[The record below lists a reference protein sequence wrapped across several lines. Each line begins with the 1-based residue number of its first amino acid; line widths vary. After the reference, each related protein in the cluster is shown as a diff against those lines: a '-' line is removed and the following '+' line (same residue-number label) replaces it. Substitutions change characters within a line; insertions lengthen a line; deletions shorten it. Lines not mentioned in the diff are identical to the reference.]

1 MWKIQVLLL
10 EIPTLE
16 EKIIIDFVSKYLSEY
31 EDLYLDQRSVDIK
44 NYLLTLIIMILSMAK
59 TDVDLR

>member
-1 MWKIQVLLL
+1 MSKKI
-10 EIPTLE
+10 
-16 EKIIIDFVSKYLSEY
+16 
-31 EDLYLDQRSVDIK
+31 LDQRSVDIK